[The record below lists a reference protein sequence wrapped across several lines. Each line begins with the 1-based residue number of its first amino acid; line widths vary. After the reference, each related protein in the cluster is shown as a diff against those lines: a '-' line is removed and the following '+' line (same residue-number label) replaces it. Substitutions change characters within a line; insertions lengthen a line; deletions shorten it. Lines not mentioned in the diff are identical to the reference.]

1 MRLSLA
7 FKEPEVRLLRQ
18 AAGVVH
24 WWFEQAKEKGAWQ
37 EGLDRLA
44 AEVADLRVALVPA
57 DPGLSLGE
65 AHAAIRTLETA
76 AQRCDTAAFKQELG
90 AELAGAGREE
100 YLALAAKFGRFLDAW
115 V

>member
-1 MRLSLA
+1 MKLLLV
-7 FKEPEVRLLRQ
+7 FKGPEIQLLRQ

-44 AEVADLRVALVPA
+44 GEVEGLNAALAPA
-57 DPGLSLGE
+57 DPDLSAE
-65 AHAAIRTLETA
+65 QAQAAIRALEAA
-76 AQRCDTAAFKQELG
+76 AQRCDTPAFKQELG
-90 AELAGAGREE
+90 AELAGAGRAEF
-100 YLALAAKFGRFLDAW
+100 LALAAKFGRFLDAW